1 MNKIIKD
8 PFWDYEND
16 ILNDFSR
23 IEVCLGEFNTF
34 SKVDLSE
41 EEIDNVL
48 ERRKYYYEMSQ
59 KLLHYVVTNFDEK
72 HAKVFIYFFVFGLTQ
87 GEIGKLMNISQ
98 AYVSF
103 LLKKVKKQ
111 ILDNFNICNK

>member
-16 ILNDFSR
+16 ILNDFSK
-23 IEVCLGEFNTF
+23 IEVYLGEFNTF
-34 SKVDLSE
+34 SKIDLSDD
-41 EEIDNVL
+41 EIDSIL
-48 ERRKYYYEMSQ
+48 KRRKYYYEMSQ
-59 KLLHYVVTNFDEK
+59 KLLKYVVTNFDEK
-72 HAKVFIYFFVFGLTQ
+72 HIKVFVYFFIFGLTQ

-111 ILDNFNICNK
+111 ILENFRICNK